1 MPITSS
7 KLLQSSNVEDVV
19 DYFIKAAKLSIQ
31 NEEFDWAKASLMS
44 ASALQPD
51 NYLIRYESLEM
62 CKMIGNV
69 KDAARKFV
77 DLFSPTSLQPIPQ
90 TQTRSKK
97 VVDTEKKQKQFKI
110 LKDLFVKEMKNVL
123 MAIHEEWSEFS
134 KNNLSQYLHFD
145 ADLSAESMA
154 FYKNMFFYLS
164 KDDQIHVL
172 TKFSTFFADNHIV
185 TVDLLLYIIEKYPK
199 ENAEMLSEC
208 ACRLIEVKQEL
219 EAKADPQNSE
229 LITYLRKKY
238 VFLILPVLFSPTSI
252 NRDESQMKQY
262 FYDVIKYFFEDFVI
276 TPDSPADVAA
286 AKSEYESKLIEITHA
301 LSRQMWNKQV
311 TKTFEQLN
319 LSNTEQSVNTI
330 ANFVETMDLSSAKR
344 SSEEVVD
351 SSSSEQE
358 QILFYSLTLFAF
370 SFSAY
375 SSSLRDTV
383 LVERLHTGFDQKKA
397 FLPSKKRKLMQ
408 QYQPQPKLLSSD
420 KKLSDNFNALVKL
433 NKLFHSV
440 KVLETNFNNFIKH
453 VGLLTDVHFG
463 QLQADTL
470 LFSGAYSET
479 LKLLESVDR
488 SAELKCADPL
498 HQLKRCMQRVSC
510 HVRQNE
516 MHKVAR
522 QLIKLLDLVNLDQT
536 VLAHLAKTTAAAAA
550 SSSTTR
556 QCLLLPLTLRNVF
569 GFLVDCVVC
578 LLKEILALNPL
589 EQDLLIGHLVVL
601 SQYKWPYYYET
612 FSCMMEKLAARSA
625 QSAAGNSSVNSGKFA
640 YPFFTN
646 YVFNGDV
653 IEAMMA
659 QVELPGFTLELAPPA
674 PVDPNQPLNLHST
687 RGASRT
693 YREDITALIHRQ
705 MERAVEGGKHAGG
718 VLSGLSALS
727 NKALPGGGVQVEPEQ
742 VSIP

>member
-1 MPITSS
+1 M
-7 KLLQSSNVEDVV
+7 
-19 DYFIKAAKLSIQ
+19 YFLFFIASFSVLSI
-31 NEEFDWAKASLMS
+31 D
-44 ASALQPD
+44 
-51 NYLIRYESLEM
+51 
-62 CKMIGNV
+62 
-69 KDAARKFV
+69 
-77 DLFSPTSLQPIPQ
+77 
-90 TQTRSKK
+90 
-97 VVDTEKKQKQFKI
+97 
-110 LKDLFVKEMKNVL
+110 
-123 MAIHEEWSEFS
+123 
-134 KNNLSQYLHFD
+134 
-145 ADLSAESMA
+145 
-154 FYKNMFFYLS
+154 
-164 KDDQIHVL
+164 
-172 TKFSTFFADNHIV
+172 
-185 TVDLLLYIIEKYPK
+185 
-199 ENAEMLSEC
+199 
-208 ACRLIEVKQEL
+208 
-219 EAKADPQNSE
+219 
-229 LITYLRKKY
+229 
-238 VFLILPVLFSPTSI
+238 
-252 NRDESQMKQY
+252 
-262 FYDVIKYFFEDFVI
+262 
-276 TPDSPADVAA
+276 
-286 AKSEYESKLIEITHA
+286 
-301 LSRQMWNKQV
+301 
-311 TKTFEQLN
+311 
-319 LSNTEQSVNTI
+319 
-330 ANFVETMDLSSAKR
+330 
-344 SSEEVVD
+344 
-351 SSSSEQE
+351 
-358 QILFYSLTLFAF
+358 
-370 SFSAY
+370 
-375 SSSLRDTV
+375 
-383 LVERLHTGFDQKKA
+383 
-397 FLPSKKRKLMQ
+397 
-408 QYQPQPKLLSSD
+408 
-420 KKLSDNFNALVKL
+420 
-433 NKLFHSV
+433 
-440 KVLETNFNNFIKH
+440 FNNFIKH

-536 VLAHLAKTTAAAAA
+536 VLAHLAKTAAATAVTTLERQDSSSSSTNETSTSSTTTSPLA
-550 SSSTTR
+550 YCDLNAFIELQSSSTTR

-705 MERAVEGGKHAGG
+705 MERAVEGGSMPVEFFRDFLLFQIKPYL
-718 VLSGLSALS
+718 VEVYKLNQ
-727 NKALPGGGVQVEPEQ
+727 NK
-742 VSIP
+742 